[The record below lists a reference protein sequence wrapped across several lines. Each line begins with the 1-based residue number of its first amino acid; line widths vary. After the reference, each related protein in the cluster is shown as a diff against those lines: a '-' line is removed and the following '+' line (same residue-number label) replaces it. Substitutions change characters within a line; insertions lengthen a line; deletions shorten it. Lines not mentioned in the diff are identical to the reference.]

1 MPTDSLKLFLTKL
14 IDYAGLFPPANL
26 NLIPALKNYRT
37 YIECEDYWIMSQ
49 FIIPVNELENIS
61 DSEME
66 IFNNKFQLDL
76 SILSGNLFNDIDK
89 LKSFKSKYSNKIAF
103 SGLESR
109 IGKIAELQE
118 LLSST
123 IFTINNENLNLAT
136 FFELPYGD
144 DWVENMQIAV
154 KTISDFNK
162 KNQSN
167 FGFKLRC
174 GGIKAEMF
182 PEPPFVS
189 NAIIHC
195 IKNDV
200 PMKFTAGLHHPIRH
214 YNESVKTKMYGF
226 INIFIGGMLAKKYN
240 LSPSELTEILIDENE
255 NNFSFTNDLIIWDK
269 LKLNKDQIMNY
280 RKYNFISYGS
290 CSFDEPR
297 KDLTNL
303 GIF

>member
-37 YIECEDYWIMSQ
+37 YIECEDHWIISQ

-66 IFNNKFQLDL
+66 NFNNKFQLDL
-76 SILSGNLFNDIDK
+76 SILSGNLFDDIEK
-89 LKSFKSKYSNKIAF
+89 LKSFKCKYSNKIAF
-103 SGLESR
+103 SGLETR
-109 IGKIAELQE
+109 IGKIEEFQE
-118 LLSST
+118 LISST
-123 IFTINNENLNLAT
+123 NFTINNENLNLAT
-136 FFELPYGD
+136 FFELHYGD

-162 KNQSN
+162 NNQSN

-174 GGIKAEMF
+174 GGIKADMF
-182 PEPPFVS
+182 PEPTFVA

-195 IKNDV
+195 IKYDV

-214 YNESVKTKMYGF
+214 HSSEYDTEMHGF
-226 INIFIGGMLAKKYN
+226 INMFCASTFASTFPK
-240 LSPSELTEILIDENE
+240 PENE
-255 NNFSFTNDLIIWDK
+255 QEKFR
-269 LKLNKDQIMNY
+269 M
-280 RKYNFISYGS
+280 FILLSHMIDCQNES
-290 CSFDEPR
+290 
-297 KDLTNL
+297 DLTLSFKTKFMINHGAYSL
-303 GIF
+303 SLKR